1 MKLLFFLLRW
11 HYNTKNVFLSL
22 NMHLPV
28 EVTFAHDFVV
38 TIVFVHASKC
48 CGESHY
54 SLCKNK
60 YLMFE
65 SNGSRWLLSTAILLT
80 VL

>member
-28 EVTFAHDFVV
+28 EVTFAHDFVI
-38 TIVFVHASKC
+38 TIVLVHASKC
-48 CGESHY
+48 CGECRY
-54 SLCKNK
+54 SLCKNN
-60 YLMFE
+60 YLMFK